1 MLPSKVCDDFWPQAV
16 SIAITHQ
23 MISCKSNRKKLAQTR
38 KKWLIKKIE
47 PISMVVVEAAVK
59 SFSLKKSCPISHQI
73 KVTLPPLY
81 SLFSLE
87 GMSLAP
93 APFLHS
99 M

>member
-38 KKWLIKKIE
+38 KKRLIKKIE
-47 PISMVVVEAAVK
+47 PISSVAAAVK

>member
-1 MLPSKVCDDFWPQAV
+1 
-16 SIAITHQ
+16 
-23 MISCKSNRKKLAQTR
+23 MISCNSNRKKLAQTR